1 MLAAMVNGDCASLQG
16 IASCQVRHWRRVV
29 AAVHFLSH
37 AGRPAALLRAS
48 SPGPHCAVD
57 DPLQRLRRVGRRCPA
72 AWANLVATAPTAAS
86 QAACTRC
93 IGVVDSSCSSCD
105 GCTQFVLCQ
114 ARQHP
119 PAPLRAA
126 PGLCRAQPRPAS
138 SRGTKCEPR
147 SDTPLRACRGWS
159 DRRRSF
165 CNLVHPSMQP
175 ATAMLAQASLRQ
187 AWEAKQVRT

>member
-1 MLAAMVNGDCASLQG
+1 MSGGV
-16 IASCQVRHWRRVV
+16 
-29 AAVHFLSH
+29 
-37 AGRPAALLRAS
+37 PTS
-48 SPGPHCAVD
+48 S
-57 DPLQRLRRVGRRCPA
+57 
-72 AWANLVATAPTAAS
+72 VATVPTAAS

-159 DRRRSF
+159 NRRRSF

-187 AWEAKQVRT
+187 AWAAKQVRTLAHPCVWPIYPSGRPMGLPHIYIISIRPMGLPHIYIYIHIYHPSGRLGLPHAARAADHGLKA